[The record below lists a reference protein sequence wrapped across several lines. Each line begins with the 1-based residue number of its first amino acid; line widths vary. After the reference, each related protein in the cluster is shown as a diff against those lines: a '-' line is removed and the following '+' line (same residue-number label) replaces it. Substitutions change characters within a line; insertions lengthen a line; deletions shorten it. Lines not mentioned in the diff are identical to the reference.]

1 MPICSYLVVPEQD
14 ALERVNERLMN
25 LAGCEV
31 ARAENRD
38 VMILVTETSDLQEE
52 HDLRSRVEAID
63 GIQALFLTF
72 GEIDPDTELADP
84 VAVGADR

>member
-1 MPICSYLVVPEQD
+1 M
-14 ALERVNERLMN
+14 
-25 LAGCEV
+25 
-31 ARAENRD
+31 
-38 VMILVTETSDLQEE
+38 
-52 HDLRSRVEAID
+52 D

>member
-1 MPICSYLVVPEQD
+1 MPICSYLVVPEQG

-38 VMILVTETSDLQEE
+38 VMILSPR
-52 HDLRSRVEAID
+52 LRISRKSTICVR
-63 GIQALFLTF
+63 G
-72 GEIDPDTELADP
+72 
-84 VAVGADR
+84 